1 MHANAPAKVNLFLKV
16 VARRPDGYHDLENV
30 FLPLPDLHDTL
41 SLEPLPDD
49 GSLTRLVADGPYD
62 VPTDASNLCL
72 KAVEAFARATGLTPR
87 IRLQLTKRIPVAAG
101 LGGGSSDA
109 AATLL
114 LLNRHCRTGLTDS
127 QLEAIAATLGAD
139 VPFFI
144 RPHLALGT
152 GRGDRLAPIDAAPAP
167 LTLLLL
173 TPAFPVPVAWSF
185 AHRLPPP
192 ADAPELPAL
201 LDALRHPTSPE
212 TLAALCRNDLEHA
225 LFHKFPL
232 LDLMRQRLL
241 DAGALT
247 VHVSG
252 SGPSLF
258 AIVPDDDAERIRQTL
273 TDAFPSFPQPTLH
286 RVRFQ

>member
-1 MHANAPAKVNLFLKV
+1 MHANTPAKVNLFLKV

-41 SLEPLPDD
+41 TLEPLPDD
-49 GSLTRLVADGPYD
+49 DDSPTRLVADGPYA

-72 KAVEAFARATGLTPR
+72 KAVAAFAQATGLAPR

-114 LLNRHCRTGLTDS
+114 LLNRHCRTCLTDS
-127 QLEAIAATLGAD
+127 QLQAIAATLGAD

-144 RPHLALGT
+144 RPQLALGT
-152 GRGDRLAPIDAAPAP
+152 GRGDRLAPIDAAPT

-192 ADAPELPAL
+192 ADAPELTAL
-201 LDALRHPTSPE
+201 LDALRRQPASPE

-225 LFHKFPL
+225 LFRKFPL

-241 DAGALT
+241 DAGAHA

-258 AIVPDDDAERIRQTL
+258 AIVPDDDAERIHQTL
-273 TDAFPSFPQPTLH
+273 ANAFPSFPPPTLH
-286 RVRFQ
+286 RIRP